1 MAEEAA
7 VPAQLS
13 DRQTRSIGEVI
24 NLLRPEFSD
33 LTVSKVRFLEAQGL
47 INPSRSPSGYR
58 MFTDDDVD
66 RLRYVL
72 SEQRDH
78 FLPLKVI
85 KSKLTSWDRG
95 EELETPRD
103 TGPVPEAYFGTAGV
117 SMAADE
123 LGRASGLSRDQID
136 ELIAQKV
143 LDPLELPDG
152 RRVFRDEDLAIAR
165 SAYRLYA
172 RGFEGRHIRSL
183 RLAADREVDLLEQ
196 LVTPLLRH
204 KNPKNRRRA
213 AEVLADGASAGA
225 QLQENLVRS
234 RLRRLLEG

>member
-1 MAEEAA
+1 MADGATA
-7 VPAQLS
+7 PISRRKTQ
-13 DRQTRSIGEVI
+13 SIGEVI
-24 NLLRPEFSD
+24 NELRDDYPD

-47 INPSRSPSGYR
+47 INPGRSPSGYR
-58 MFTDDDVD
+58 MFTDDDID

-95 EELETPRD
+95 EQLDTPRD
-103 TGPVPEAYFGTAGV
+103 SGPAPEVYFGGAGV
-117 SMAADE
+117 SMGIDE
-123 LGRASGLSRDQID
+123 LGRASGLTRDQID

-143 LDPLELPDG
+143 LTPLDLPDS
-152 RRVFRDEDLAIAR
+152 RKVFRDDDLAIAR

-183 RLAADREVDLLEQ
+183 RLAADREVDLLAQ
-196 LVTPLLRH
+196 LVNPLLRH
-204 KNPKNRRRA
+204 RNPKNRRRA
-213 AEVLADGASAGA
+213 AEVLADGANAGA
-225 QLQENLVRS
+225 KLQESLVRS
-234 RLRRLLEG
+234 RLRKLLEG